1 MIKIVSFI
9 RTWAARLPW
18 KFTVPFVVSL
28 VLTLAGVAFVVDYF
42 GTTEITDAVALLV
55 GIERLGSVDPNEEG
69 LKYPWIVLRVFFE
82 GFVPTFIILVVLLI
96 SYNLA
101 ALVYRNVRSR
111 PVGNIYVHAPVL
123 PRPGSSGIMNKFK
136 ERNGIDELRIGL
148 ILAGGGAKG
157 AYQAGA
163 MKAIHEFLEANNALS
178 SVRMIAGTSIGSWN
192 SMFWL
197 AGLVKPEKPR
207 EQSAHEQWWRSIS
220 VAGVMEFA
228 QYLPLTRNY
237 FLNSAPWRE
246 AFDRIFRQEA
256 SVNAALGQLFS
267 ANQDMVPMHF
277 YFTRS
282 NVELG
287 QLEFGTNNADLSNRK
302 RRRWLSNQDETLIP
316 SDQYEV
322 IEGDLK
328 KALDRME
335 LAVYASMDLPPLF
348 PYMNIRTGRN
358 EFFEDGGVVDNLP
371 MRFGTEIEQCNL
383 LFVLPLN
390 ASFAE
395 KASETSMSKRLFR
408 VMDIRQGVLER
419 NSIKMARLYNDK
431 LHLENEIQKL
441 KNKGQPKSPLSV
453 FAICPRAP
461 LSIGTAEFW
470 KPAEAGEAFDLM
482 YSATR
487 TALND
492 RFAALTD
499 PAHLMMTLVGPQEET
514 TIFDNF

>member
-1 MIKIVSFI
+1 M
-9 RTWAARLPW
+9 
-18 KFTVPFVVSL
+18 
-28 VLTLAGVAFVVDYF
+28 
-42 GTTEITDAVALLV
+42 
-55 GIERLGSVDPNEEG
+55 LGSVDSNDD
-69 LKYPWIVLRVFFE
+69 LRYPWIVLRVFFE
-82 GFVPTFIILVVLLI
+82 GFVPSAIILIVLLI

-111 PVGNIYVHAPVL
+111 PVGKIYVHPPIPPL
-123 PRPGSSGIMNKFK
+123 PGSSGVINEFK
-136 ERNGIDELRIGL
+136 KRNGIDDLRIGL

-192 SMFWL
+192 AMFWL
-197 AGLVKPEKPR
+197 AGLVKPPGST
-207 EQSAHEQWWRSIS
+207 EQSAHERWWRSIS

-228 QYLPLTRNY
+228 QYLPLKRNY
-237 FLNSAPWRE
+237 FLNSTPWRE
-246 AFDRIFRQEA
+246 AFDRIFRKESA
-256 SVNAALGQLFS
+256 VNEVLGQLFTS
-267 ANQDMVPMHF
+267 NPNTVPMHF

-287 QLEFGTNNADLSNRK
+287 QLEFGTNNTDLPNRK
-302 RRRWLSNQDETLIP
+302 RRRWGSDQDEPLIP

-322 IEGDLK
+322 IKGDSQ
-328 KALDRME
+328 KALGRME
-335 LAVYASMDLPPLF
+335 LAVYASMDLPPLL
-348 PYMNIRTGRN
+348 PYMNIRTARN

-371 MRFGTEIEQCNL
+371 MRFGTEIEKCNL

-431 LHLENEIQKL
+431 VHLENKIQKL
-441 KNKGQPKSPLSV
+441 GNTGQSRAPLSV
-453 FAICPRAP
+453 FAICPLAP

-470 KPAEAGEAFDLM
+470 KPEEAGDAFDLM

-492 RFAALTD
+492 RFAKLTD

-514 TIFDNF
+514 TILDNF

>member
-9 RTWAARLPW
+9 LTWPTRLPW
-18 KFTVPFVVSL
+18 KFTVPFVASL
-28 VLTLAGVAFVVDYF
+28 ALSLAGVALVVDYF
-42 GTTEITDAVALLV
+42 GMTETTDTFAWLV
-55 GIERLGSVDPNEEG
+55 GIEMLGSVESNES
-69 LKYPWIVLRVFFE
+69 LRYSWIVLRVFFE
-82 GFVPTFIILVVLLI
+82 GFISFFIILVVILV

-101 ALVYRNVRSR
+101 ALVYRIVRSR
-111 PVGNIYVHAPVL
+111 PVGNIYVHAPV
-123 PRPGSSGIMNKFK
+123 PPQPGESNSINEFK

-197 AGLVKPEKPR
+197 AGLVKSPGPG
-207 EQSAHEQWWRSIS
+207 EQSAHERWWRSIS
-220 VAGVMEFA
+220 LAGIMEFA
-228 QYLPLTRNY
+228 PYLPLKHNY
-237 FLNSAPWRE
+237 FLNSTPWRE
-246 AFDRIFRQEA
+246 GFDRIFRQEPEA
-256 SVNAALGQLFS
+256 SAALGQLF
-267 ANQDMVPMHF
+267 AGDQNTVPMHF

-287 QLEFGTNNADLSNRK
+287 QLEFGTNNANLRN
-302 RRRWLSNQDETLIP
+302 RRRRHWQSDHDEPLVPSNQ
-316 SDQYEV
+316 YEIIGV
-322 IEGDLK
+322 DGQN
-328 KALDRME
+328 ALGRME

-348 PYMNIRTGRN
+348 PYMNIRTERN
-358 EFFEDGGVVDNLP
+358 ELFEDGGVVDNLP

-395 KASETSMSKRLFR
+395 KASETSVWKRLFR

-431 LHLENEIQKL
+431 VHLENEIQRLGNGK
-441 KNKGQPKSPLSV
+441 QFRAPLSV
-453 FAICPRAP
+453 FAICPQAP

-470 KPAEAGEAFDLM
+470 KPDEAGEAFDLM
-482 YSATR
+482 YSATNN
-487 TALND
+487 ALND
-492 RFAALTD
+492 RFAMLTD
-499 PAHLMMTLVGPQEET
+499 PARLVMTLVSPQEEM

>member
-1 MIKIVSFI
+1 MIKIVSLI
-9 RTWAARLPW
+9 WTWAARLPW

-28 VLTLAGVAFVVDYF
+28 VLSLAGVAFVVDYF
-42 GTTEITDAVALLV
+42 GMTETTDAVARLV
-55 GIERLGSVDPNEEG
+55 GIEVLGSVDSNG
-69 LKYPWIVLRVFFE
+69 DLRYPWIVLRVFFE
-82 GFVPTFIILVVLLI
+82 GIVPSSIILVVILV
-96 SYNLA
+96 SYNVA
-101 ALVYRNVRSR
+101 AIVYRNVRSR
-111 PVGNIYVHAPVL
+111 PVGKIYVHAPV
-123 PRPGSSGIMNKFK
+123 PPQPGAKNIINKFK

-178 SVRMIAGTSIGSWN
+178 SVRMIAGTSIGAWN

-197 AGLVKPEKPR
+197 AGLVKPPGME
-207 EQSAHEQWWRSIS
+207 SAHERWWRSIS

-228 QYLPLTRNY
+228 QYLPLKRNY
-237 FLNSAPWRE
+237 FLNSTPWRE
-246 AFDRIFRQEA
+246 AFDRIFRQEPRA
-256 SVNAALGQLFS
+256 SAALGRLF
-267 ANQDMVPMHF
+267 AADQNTVPMHF

-287 QLEFGTNNADLSNRK
+287 QLEFGTNNADLPNRR
-302 RRRWLSNQDETLIP
+302 RRRWLSDQDEPLVP

-322 IEGDLK
+322 IGGDHE
-328 KALDRME
+328 KALSRME
-335 LAVYASMDLPPLF
+335 LAVYASMDLPPLL
-348 PYMNIRTGRN
+348 PYMNIRTARN

-431 LHLENEIQKL
+431 VHLENKIQGRSRTL
-441 KNKGQPKSPLSV
+441 LSV

-470 KPAEAGEAFDLM
+470 KPDEAGEAFDLM

-492 RFAALTD
+492 RFAELTD
-499 PAHLMMTLVGPQEET
+499 PAHLKITLVGPQEEMT
-514 TIFDNF
+514 FLDNF